1 MNQNKPRLEQ
11 AKLARAYMRGGTP
24 PYQAARKCGF
34 VRVAL
39 MEEAIHELE
48 TQEKF
53 ESSPAVEN
61 VAAQGSDSSAHLQK
75 AQITF
80 DTKPPVGTKPEPK
93 QFYKPLQNW
102 RNEKASVS
110 YYGQNDN
117 LSPMYRLLL
126 DGQPIYLN
134 IPESSIKEVASL
146 LCEVAGLNGPG
157 SKETSNS
164 GRIAELE
171 AELEATKAELTY
183 LKLKMFDK
191 LMAMV

>member
-1 MNQNKPRLEQ
+1 MIQKKNGMEQ
-11 AKLARAYMRGGTP
+11 AKLARAYVRGGLP

-34 VRVAL
+34 LRVSL
-39 MEEAIHELE
+39 MEEAISELDAYEKNDEADKKPVQE
-48 TQEKF
+48 TD
-53 ESSPAVEN
+53 N
-61 VAAQGSDSSAHLQK
+61 SAYLKK

-80 DTKPPVGTKPEPK
+80 DTKPPVLTKLEPK

-110 YYGQNDN
+110 YYGANDS
-117 LSPMYRLLL
+117 LAPMYKLSLEGNNRFL
-126 DGQPIYLN
+126 I
-134 IPESSIKEVASL
+134 IPETSIKDVASL
-146 LCEVAGLNGPG
+146 LCEAAGLNGPE
-157 SKETSNS
+157 SNDTSNP